1 MVHTYTECLNKTLS
15 ITVSNNSVMACDLG
29 TKQDDL
35 LECAMNSKC
44 CDYKLINKHSYKSRN
59 IDNYLHNTK
68 SSLKTST
75 SGKK

>member
-1 MVHTYTECLNKTLS
+1 MS

-35 LECAMNSKC
+35 TTWMCHEQQMLW
-44 CDYKLINKHSYKSRN
+44 YKLINKHSYKTRN